1 MFSSPY
7 SHPYLVSSS
16 PGILTG
22 SALVTS
28 SFHSTEEDASAVPHR
43 GQAGRIIKEVEGLRK
58 EADETPRE
66 SRFPRQE

>member
-7 SHPYLVSSS
+7 THPYLVPSS

-28 SFHSTEEDASAVPHR
+28 AFYSTEKDASAVPHR
-43 GQAGRIIKEVEGLRK
+43 RQAESSKKLKVLRK
-58 EADETPRE
+58 EADETPRVKRLVTH
-66 SRFPRQE
+66 S